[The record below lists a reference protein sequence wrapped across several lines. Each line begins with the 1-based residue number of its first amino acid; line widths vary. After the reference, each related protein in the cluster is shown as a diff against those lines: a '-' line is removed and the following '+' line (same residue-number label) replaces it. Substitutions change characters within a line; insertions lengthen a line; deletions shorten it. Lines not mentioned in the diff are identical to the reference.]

1 MVVPKA
7 LAYQDVETT
16 IAKIRLEK
24 LRSLQLFDVFESEKL
39 GRDKKS
45 LAVSFMFQDDEKTL
59 TDREI
64 DAMMSRIM
72 RTLEQDLSA
81 EIRKGN

>member
-1 MVVPKA
+1 
-7 LAYQDVETT
+7 
-16 IAKIRLEK
+16 
-24 LRSLQLFDVFESEKL
+24 
-39 GRDKKS
+39 
-45 LAVSFMFQDDEKTL
+45 MFQDDEKTL